1 MFGWNEKPTV
11 AEVKYRLEGE
21 VPARVVTIGHGSY
34 EVTIPNDPNVDVTY
48 KHIRQTYGDPRETF
62 PNMEVSDGEM
72 RIPLDDIVSAVLARV
87 KPADIAVAL
96 WADDEV
102 RDEFI
107 YAMTRRYSSDNIS
120 DADRRKFLSEV
131 KDAVHSEALDRLG
144 NAMAKLEYECA
155 QRFSIWQEVQQ
166 INNTLEH
173 YDVTRPPRG
182 EEEGEQPLRITY
194 PTNSKEFSIGGQAW
208 NEAREHWRDEVLR
221 LFPTP
226 DHTDRKAMLEEAAKV
241 ADEIAEE

>member
-11 AEVKYRLEGE
+11 AEVKYHLEGDT
-21 VPARVVTIGHGSY
+21 PARVVAIGHGSY
-34 EVTIPNDPNVDVTY
+34 EVTIPHDPAADVTY
-48 KHIRQTYGDPRETF
+48 KHIRQTYGDPRKTF
-62 PNMEVSDGEM
+62 PNMEVADGEM

-102 RDEFI
+102 REEFI
-107 YAMTRRYSSDNIS
+107 YAMTTRYSSDNIS

-131 KDAVHSEALDRLG
+131 KEAVHSAALDKLG

-155 QRFSIWQEVQQ
+155 KRFSVWEEVSR

-173 YDVTRPPRG
+173 YEVTRPPRG
-182 EEEGEQPLRITY
+182 EEDGPQPLRMAD
-194 PTNSKEFSIGGQAW
+194 PTNGKEFTIGGQAW
-208 NEAREHWRDEVLR
+208 NDARDHWREEVLR
-221 LFPTP
+221 LFPSNP
-226 DHTDRKAMLEEAAKV
+226 PERGEGEKS
-241 ADEIAEE
+241 